1 MKSGYLLAALAAF
14 AIAAPAFAG
23 DKDQKSEQSA
33 STGQDAPKEKKVCHT
48 ETITGSLIARQRICK
63 TQAEWDELAAATKR
77 TMDNYTQR
85 QGMGGETGGAN
96 GANNTAGL

>member
-14 AIAAPAFAG
+14 AVATPALAG
-23 DKDQKSEQSA
+23 DKDQKS
-33 STGQDAPKEKKVCHT
+33 GQDAPKEKKVCHT
-48 ETITGSLIARQRICK
+48 ETVTGSLIARQRICK

-77 TMDNYTQR
+77 NMDNYTQR